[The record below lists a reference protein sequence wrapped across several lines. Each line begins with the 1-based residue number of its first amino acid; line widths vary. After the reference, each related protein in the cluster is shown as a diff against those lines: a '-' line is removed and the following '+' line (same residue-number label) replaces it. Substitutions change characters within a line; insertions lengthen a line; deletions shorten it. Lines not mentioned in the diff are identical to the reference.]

1 MVVVAC
7 KPSVAGIRS
16 ARFISGPIA
25 VWSFPVM
32 LPQDVQVPPPS
43 LSCDFAI
50 VLTAAGKLSSATS
63 GRPLLVKLA
72 CQCMTALPIEF
83 SPISAAHRSRVPR
96 TRVSASSSY
105 SNLAVSS
112 SIACIA
118 FLNCED
124 LRRCSRSQS
133 CAAKVWTAVPPPM
146 TWDIVPSNVVIFSRL
161 PTHKTRFPRLPI
173 MV

>member
-118 FLNCED
+118 LLNCEFAQMQPVPI
-124 LRRCSRSQS
+124 LRREGVDGRAT
-133 CAAKVWTAVPPPM
+133 AADMGHRPQQCRHLLEAPN
-146 TWDIVPSNVVIFSRL
+146 S
-161 PTHKTRFPRLPI
+161 
-173 MV
+173 